1 LSTFGFLHGGTMNI
15 NVTEFTYNK
24 IGVGKDIM
32 VKKKQII
39 CFEILIDFICFFFS
53 LDLVSIKQRIV
64 VLLIIW

>member
-39 CFEILIDFICFFFS
+39 CFGILIDFICFF
-53 LDLVSIKQRIV
+53 LVWI
-64 VLLIIW
+64 